1 MSSGTVT
8 PAPATAVESIATIER
23 HKLPARRVHGVVRRG
38 INPFTGYL
46 GTQVRCQPRTPELE
60 KDPTHKQLTAYVVC
74 VCAGSSGELLI
85 LSYVRGKKGAEPRL
99 HAKKS
104 IGVGGHINHD
114 DFVSADA
121 AVRAQGVEE
130 RTRQYN
136 YTAAG
141 CLYAAA
147 REVNEELLLSEAVQK
162 VLEDQLRFY
171 GLVNCDGD
179 QVSSVHIGVVYVCQF
194 KEVVTSSDLEL
205 LNPTWF
211 TIDELVADIQA
222 YEPWSQ
228 HLIGS
233 IAGAIA
239 VDRVLFTEMPRS
251 EESL

>member
-8 PAPATAVESIATIER
+8 PAPVVESIATIMR
-23 HKLPARRVHGVVRRG
+23 SKLAARRLHGVVRKW
-38 INPFTGYL
+38 INPFVGYT
-46 GTQVRCQPRTPELE
+46 GTQVFCQPRTPELE
-60 KDPTHKQLTAYVVC
+60 KDPAYKQLTAYVVC
-74 VCAGSSGELLI
+74 AGAGESGELRI

-104 IGVGGHINHD
+104 IGVGGHVNHD
-114 DFVSADA
+114 DFILADA
-121 AVRAQGVEE
+121 AVREQGVDE
-130 RTRQYN
+130 RTRKYN

-141 CLYAAA
+141 CLYAGA
-147 REVNEELLLSEAVQK
+147 REVNEELLLSAVVQR
-162 VLEDQLRFY
+162 VSADQLRFY

-194 KEVVTSSDLEL
+194 NELVTSSDLEL
-205 LNPTWF
+205 LNPTWC

-239 VDRVLFTEMPRS
+239 VDRVLFTEIPRA